1 MVFHCVLI
9 LHVLFIRSRYI
20 SETSLIIRKLAPL
33 TVFFLGLLAF
43 PHCLRAQGT
52 DLGAIRG
59 TVADPSGAKVP
70 HAHVEITDLNT
81 QITRTYE
88 SGDHGGFDASALPS
102 GQYKVAISAPG
113 FGTSIVQDVTVSG
126 SNVAT
131 ADVVL
136 RPSSVDQSVQV
147 TSEALTIDTQDPT
160 LNENLTPTAIIE
172 LPRDSRDIYSFMY
185 INPNVT
191 QSGVSG
197 DFKFIGAQSYGAEFS
212 VDGQRANGGI
222 FGSQTQSKPSLESVG
237 EFNVLSNGFSAEYAG
252 IASVRVSTKRGGA
265 DYHGSAFYNNK
276 NSALAA
282 WTLAD
287 KNAEA
292 SFAPSP
298 FQAHYPNPYFNITDS
313 GESAGGPVPRLGK
326 TFFFAAYEHNWTI
339 QPNTT
344 GRVNNL
350 PHPAVIAGDFSGVED
365 SAKPDVPAGTILTP
379 SEIANDT
386 VGGLGQKFITI
397 PTRLLNSYVQKL
409 FSTYYPQ
416 VGMSAPEDP
425 ATGRVIGY
433 QTSIPAHSGQN
444 LGDLR
449 VDHDFSDS
457 NRIYGVYHGGS
468 ENDALNEVAAPL
480 TGLGLSQTDRLNK
493 TLSLSYT
500 HIFGPRLVNE
510 ARGGF
515 NRQYLFTHSNTTL
528 RGFLSSIGFSDAD
541 VAAYGSTVGANELDT
556 FGQAAINITN
566 FQGVG
571 NGGRNTNRPLS
582 QNLIT
587 FGDTMTW
594 NPGRHNIRF
603 GADLVRN
610 SAEDG
615 FTSGRGQ
622 PRGLMTYTGSGTSA
636 LAKLLLGDAPDSV
649 SYTPKGRPAMDVYN
663 WETGIFMQD
672 DFRLNERL
680 TLNFGLRYDLF
691 TPFTET
697 NDLMVNFDP
706 TLTNPVTGLPGT
718 YIMPSKKTLNYVDP
732 SVIAFGYVLASSAG
746 VGRSLVHTD
755 WSDVNPRVGFAYKIN
770 DKSVARGG
778 YGVFTPTSTAHVI
791 RDPLATNTFNQ
802 TYTLRSAAGGAPLN
816 PWPTPGEGAGTSPN
830 TGGTASGFGN
840 TPTANNV
847 PLGLK
852 NPRLQ
857 QWNATF
863 EQQLASQWTARLS
876 YIGAYI
882 TGEVTGRDLDM
893 IAPSDNLFGVTTGD
907 GVTICDPANLG
918 DCAYSPQD
926 NARLR
931 FPALG
936 DYITAFGNNGHGLT
950 ASWQAQIQRQAKHL
964 TLSVAYTYLDQKSTG
979 VDADQDSL
987 GGDAYNQLDPNSD
1000 YGTDSF
1006 VSRHR
1011 LVSYGVVDL
1020 PFGRGE
1026 RFGSKIPK
1034 LLDTIVGG
1042 WQTTFNMFAKT
1053 GTGFTP
1059 FYYCNDCDPVFPGN
1073 IASGAVDAVGD
1084 FSGGF
1089 RARVIG
1095 NPKHGAGS
1103 NEQWNAAAFD
1113 LPPTGATL
1121 FSDPLNAKR
1130 NSLIGPG
1137 TYGVNLGIHKTFSIS
1152 ERVGVQIGADADN
1165 VFNHPLLSPD
1175 SNSSDD
1181 FANVGSFTVHLD
1193 PNTGAILPLA
1203 TEYYPNPDFGLKYQ
1217 SVTQEG
1223 IDNRRSIRLRG
1234 RITF

>member
-1 MVFHCVLI
+1 MTFRRIVVLA
-9 LHVLFIRSRYI
+9 FM
-20 SETSLIIRKLAPL
+20 
-33 TVFFLGLLAF
+33 FLGLLAS
-43 PHCLRAQGT
+43 PHSLHAQGT

-59 TVADPSGAKVP
+59 TVTDPSGAQVP

-81 QITRTYE
+81 QITRTYQ
-88 SGDHGGFDASALPS
+88 SGEHGGFDASALPS
-102 GQYKVAISAPG
+102 GKYKVAVSATG
-113 FGTSIVQDVTVSG
+113 FGTSIVENVNVSG
-126 SNVAT
+126 ANVAT

-136 RPSSVDQSVQV
+136 HPSSVETSVQV
-147 TSEALTIDTQDPT
+147 SSEAVTINTDDAT
-160 LNENLTPTAIIE
+160 LNEDLTPTAIIE

-191 QSGVSG
+191 QSGTSG
-197 DFKFIGAQSYGAEFS
+197 DFKFLGAQSYGAEFS

-265 DYHGSAFYNNK
+265 DLHGSAFYNNK

-287 KNAEA
+287 KDAAA
-292 SFAPSP
+292 SFAPSA
-298 FQAHYPNPYFNITDS
+298 FQSHYPNPYFNITDA
-313 GESAGGPVPRLGK
+313 GGSAGGPIPHLAK
-326 TFFFAAYEHNWTI
+326 TFFFTAFEHNWTV
-339 QPNTT
+339 QPNST

-350 PHPAVIAGDFSGVED
+350 PHPALIAGDFSGVDD
-365 SAKPDVPAGTILTP
+365 SAKPSVPVGTVLTP
-379 SEIANDT
+379 TEIANDT

-397 PTRLLNSYVQKL
+397 PTRLLNPFVQKL
-409 FSTYYPQ
+409 FSVYYPQ
-416 VGMSAPEDP
+416 IGMSAPEDP
-425 ATGRVIGY
+425 ATGRVVGY
-433 QTSIPAHSGQN
+433 QTSIPAHSGSN

-449 VDHDFSDS
+449 IDHDFSDA
-457 NRIYGVYHGGS
+457 NRLYGVYHGGS

-500 HIFGPRLVNE
+500 HVFGPRLVNE

-528 RGFLSSIGFSDAD
+528 RGFLSSIGFSAAD
-541 VAAYGSTVGANELDT
+541 ISAYGSTVGANELDT
-556 FGQAAINITN
+556 FGQMAINIAN

-582 QNLIT
+582 QNLVT

-603 GADLVRN
+603 GADFVRN

-622 PRGLMTYTGSGTSA
+622 PRGLITYTGSGTSG
-636 LAKLLLGDAPDSV
+636 LASLLLGDAPNSV

-663 WETGIFMQD
+663 WESGLFFQD
-672 DFRLNERL
+672 DYRLNNRL
-680 TLNFGLRYDLF
+680 TVNLGMRYDLF

-706 TLTNPVTGLPGT
+706 NRTNPVTGAPGT
-718 YIMPSKKTLNYVDP
+718 YIMPSKKTLAYVDP
-732 SVIAFGYVLASSAG
+732 SVIAFGYVFADAAG

-755 WSDVNPRVGFAYKIN
+755 WTDINPRFGFAYRIN
-770 DKSVARGG
+770 NTSVLRGG
-778 YGVFTPTSTAHVI
+778 WGIFTPTSTAHVI

-802 TYTLRSAAGGAPLN
+802 TYTLRSVAGGAPLN
-816 PWPTPGEGAGTSPN
+816 GWPTPSEAAGTSPN

-847 PLGLK
+847 PLDLK

-857 QWNATF
+857 QWNLTF
-863 EQQLASQWTARLS
+863 EQQLPSQWSVRAS

-918 DCAYSPQD
+918 NCAYSPAD
-926 NARLR
+926 KARLR
-931 FPALG
+931 FAALG
-936 DYITAFGNNGHGLT
+936 DYVTAFGNNGHGLT
-950 ASWQAQIQRQAKHL
+950 ASGQAQIQHQAKHL
-964 TLSVAYTYLDQKSTG
+964 TLSIAYTYLDQKSTG

-1011 LVSYGVVDL
+1011 VVSYGVLDL
-1020 PFGRGE
+1020 PYGRGQ
-1026 RFGSKIPK
+1026 RFGNSAPRVIDG
-1034 LLDTIVGG
+1034 LFGG

-1059 FYYCNDCDPVFPGN
+1059 FYFCNDCDPVVPGN
-1073 IASGAVDAVGD
+1073 IASGAIDAVGD

-1089 RARVIG
+1089 RAKIIG
-1095 NPKHGAGS
+1095 NPKQGAGK
-1103 NEQWNAAAFD
+1103 NLQWNTAAFD
-1113 LPPTGATL
+1113 LPDTGATL
-1121 FSDPLNAKR
+1121 FSDPANAKR
-1130 NSLIGPG
+1130 NSLTGPG
-1137 TYGVNLGIHKTFSIS
+1137 TWGVNLGVHKSFNIT
-1152 ERVGVQIGADADN
+1152 ERIAFQIGADADN

-1175 SNSSDD
+1175 NNTADD

-1193 PNTGAILPLA
+1193 PNTGAIQPLA
-1203 TEYYPNPDFGLKYQ
+1203 TEYYPNPDFGLKY
-1217 SVTQEG
+1217 SSTTQEG
-1223 IDNRRSIRLRG
+1223 IDNRRSLRIRG

>member
-1 MVFHCVLI
+1 VTFQ
-9 LHVLFIRSRYI
+9 
-20 SETSLIIRKLAPL
+20 KLGQL
-33 TVFFLGLLAF
+33 TLLTLGLLASPLF
-43 PHCLRAQGT
+43 LLAQGT
-52 DLGAIRG
+52 DLGTIRG
-59 TVADPSGAKVP
+59 TVTDPSGAQIA
-70 HAHVEITDLNT
+70 HAHVEITDVNT
-81 QITRTYE
+81 QITHKYE
-88 SGDHGGFDASALPS
+88 SGDRGSFDASALPF
-102 GQYKVAISAPG
+102 GKYKVAISAPG
-113 FGTSIVQDVTVSG
+113 FGTSIVENVTVSG

-136 RPSSVDQSVQV
+136 HPSTVEQSIQV
-147 TSEALTIDTQDPT
+147 TSDALTINTEDPT
-160 LNENLTPTAIIE
+160 LNENLTSTAIIE
-172 LPRDSRDIYSFMY
+172 LPRDSRDVYSFMY

-197 DFKFIGAQSYGAEFS
+197 DFKFLGAQSYGAEFS

-265 DYHGSAFYNNK
+265 AYHGSAFYNNK

-287 KNAEA
+287 KNAAA
-292 SFAPSP
+292 SFAPSS
-298 FQAHYPNPYFNITDS
+298 FQPHYPNPYFNITDVGGS
-313 GESAGGPVPRLGK
+313 VGGPVPHLPK
-326 TFFFAAYEHNWTI
+326 TFFFSAFEHDWTVE
-339 QPNTT
+339 PTTT

-350 PHPAVIAGDFSGVED
+350 PHPALIAGDFSGVSD
-365 SAKPDVPAGTILTP
+365 SAKPAVPAGTVLTP

-386 VGGLGQKFITI
+386 VDGLGQKFITI
-397 PTRLLNSYVQKL
+397 PSRLLNPFVQKL
-409 FSTYYPQ
+409 FNIYYPHI
-416 VGMSAPEDP
+416 GLSAPEDP

-433 QTSIPAHSGQN
+433 QTSIPAHSGAN

-449 VDHDFSDS
+449 IDHDFSDS
-457 NRIYGVYHGGS
+457 NRLYGVYHGGS
-468 ENDALNEVAAPL
+468 ENDSLNEVAAPL

-500 HIFGPRLVNE
+500 HVFGPQLINE

-528 RGFLSSIGFSDAD
+528 RGFLKSIGFSDAD
-541 VAAYGSTVGANELDT
+541 IAAYGSTVGASELDT
-556 FGQAAINITN
+556 HGQAAINIAN

-571 NGGRNTNRPLS
+571 NGGRTTERPLS

-587 FGDTMTW
+587 FGDTVTW

-603 GADLVRN
+603 GADFVRN

-622 PRGLMTYTGSGTSA
+622 PRGLITYTGSNTSA
-636 LAKLLLGDAPDSV
+636 LANLLLGNAPNTV

-663 WETGIFMQD
+663 WESGIFFQD
-672 DFRLNERL
+672 DFRMNDRL
-680 TLNFGLRYDLF
+680 TFNVGLRYDLF

-706 TLTNPVTGLPGT
+706 NLTNPVTGEPGT
-718 YIMPSKKTLNYVDP
+718 YIMPSSKTLAYVDP
-732 SVIAFGYVLASSAG
+732 SVIAFGYVTAHSAG

-755 WSDVNPRVGFAYKIN
+755 WTDVNPRLGFAYRIGG
-770 DKSVARGG
+770 KSVFRGG
-778 YGVFTPTSTAHVI
+778 WGFFTPTSTAHVI

-802 TYTLRSAAGGAPLN
+802 TYTLRSTSGGPPIN
-816 PWPTPGEGAGTSPN
+816 PWPTQGETTGTSPN

-847 PLGLK
+847 PLDLK

-863 EQQLASQWTARLS
+863 EQQLPSAWVFRVS

-882 TGEVTGRDLDM
+882 SGEITGRDLDM
-893 IAPSDNLFGVTTGD
+893 IAPSDQLFGVTTGD
-907 GVTICDPANLG
+907 GVTICDPANEG
-918 DCAYSPQD
+918 NCAYSD
-926 NARLR
+926 ADKARLR

-950 ASWQAQIQRQAKHL
+950 ASGQAQIQHQTRHL
-964 TLSVAYTYLDQKSTG
+964 TLSVAYTYLNQKSTG
-979 VDADQDSL
+979 VDSDNDSL

-1006 VSRHR
+1006 VSHHR
-1011 LVSYGVVDL
+1011 VVAYGVLDL
-1020 PFGRGE
+1020 PFGRGQH
-1026 RFGSKIPK
+1026 FGDSMPK
-1034 LLDTIVGG
+1034 ALDSIVGG

-1059 FYYCNDCDPVFPGN
+1059 FYYCNDCDPVEPGN
-1073 IASGAVDAVGD
+1073 IASGAIDAVGD
-1084 FSGGF
+1084 FGGGF
-1089 RARVIG
+1089 RAKIIG
-1095 NPKHGAGS
+1095 NPNHGAGKDL
-1103 NEQWNAAAFD
+1103 QWNADSFD
-1113 LPPTGATL
+1113 LPDTGSTL
-1121 FSDPLNAKR
+1121 FSNPLNAKR
-1130 NSLIGPG
+1130 NSLTGPG
-1137 TYGVNLGIHKTFSIS
+1137 TYGVNLGIHKTFNLTD
-1152 ERVGVQIGADADN
+1152 RVGIQIGADADN

-1175 SNSSDD
+1175 SDSSDD
-1181 FANVGSFTVHLD
+1181 FANVGSFTLHLD

>member
-1 MVFHCVLI
+1 MTFRRI
-9 LHVLFIRSRYI
+9 AF
-20 SETSLIIRKLAPL
+20 L
-33 TVFFLGLLAF
+33 TVFILGLMAS

-59 TVADPSGAKVP
+59 TVTDPSGAQVP

-81 QITRTYE
+81 HITRAYQ
-88 SGDHGGFDASALPS
+88 SGAHGGYDASALPS
-102 GQYKVAISAPG
+102 GKYKVAISAPG
-113 FGTSIVQDVTVSG
+113 FGTSIVQNVTVTG

-136 RPSSVDQSVQV
+136 HPSSVEQSVQV
-147 TSEALTIDTQDPT
+147 SSEAPIIDTEDAT
-160 LNENLTPTAIIE
+160 LSQTITSDAIIE

-191 QSGVSG
+191 QSGYSG
-197 DFKFIGAQSYGAEFS
+197 DFKFLGAQSYGAEFS

-252 IASVRVSTKRGGA
+252 IASVRVSTRRGGA
-265 DYHGSAFYNNK
+265 EYHGSAFYNNK

-287 KNAEA
+287 KNAAA

-298 FQAHYPNPYFNITDS
+298 FQEHYPNPYFNITDA
-313 GESAGGPVPRLGK
+313 GGSAGGPVPYLPK
-326 TFFFAAYEHNWTI
+326 TFFFAAFEHNWLVRPTS
-339 QPNTT
+339 T
-344 GRVNNL
+344 GRVNTL
-350 PHPAVIAGDFSGVED
+350 PHPALIAGDFSGVDD
-365 SAKPDVPAGTILTP
+365 SAKPDVPAGTAL
-379 SEIANDT
+379 SAGEIANDT

-397 PTRLLNSYVQKL
+397 PSRLLNPYVQNL
-409 FSTYYPQ
+409 FSIYYPPI
-416 VGMSAPEDP
+416 GLSAPEDP

-433 QTSIPAHSGQN
+433 QTAIPAHSSQN

-449 VDHDFSDS
+449 IDHDFSDS
-457 NRIYGVYHGGS
+457 NRLYGVYHGGS
-468 ENDALNEVAAPL
+468 ENDALNQVAAPL

-500 HIFGPRLVNE
+500 HVFGPRLVNE

-528 RGFLSSIGFSDAD
+528 RGFLQSIGFSDAD
-541 VAAYGSTVGANELDT
+541 IAAYGSTVGGSELDT
-556 FGQAAINITN
+556 HGQAAINIAN

-571 NGGRNTNRPLS
+571 NGGRNTERPLS
-582 QNLIT
+582 QNLAT

-603 GADLVRN
+603 GADFVRN

-636 LAKLLLGDAPDSV
+636 LAELLLGNPPNSA

-663 WETGIFMQD
+663 WESGLFFQD
-672 DFRLNERL
+672 DFRMNDRL
-680 TLNFGLRYDLF
+680 TINLGLRYDLF

-706 TLTNPVTGLPGT
+706 NLTNPVTGQPGT
-718 YIMPSKKTLNYVDP
+718 YIMPSKKTLAYVDP
-732 SVIAFGYVLASSAG
+732 SVIAFGYVMANSAG

-755 WSDVNPRVGFAYKIN
+755 WSDVNPRLGFAYRIN
-770 DKSVARGG
+770 DKSVLRGG
-778 YGVFTPTSTAHVI
+778 YGLFTPTSTAHVI

-802 TYTLRSAAGGAPLN
+802 TYTLRTVTGAPPLN
-816 PWPTPGEGAGTSPN
+816 PWPTPAESAGISPN

-847 PLGLK
+847 PLDLK

-863 EQQLASQWTARLS
+863 EQQLPAQWTFRVS
-876 YIGAYI
+876 YIGAFI
-882 TGEVTGRDLDM
+882 TGEITGRDLDM

-918 DCAYSPQD
+918 DCAYSD
-926 NARLR
+926 ADKARMR

-950 ASWQAQIQRQAKHL
+950 ASGQAQIQHQTKHL

-979 VDADQDSL
+979 VDADNDSL

-1011 LVSYGVVDL
+1011 VVSYGVIDL
-1020 PFGRGE
+1020 PFGRGQ
-1026 RFGSKIPK
+1026 RFGATMPK
-1034 LLDTIVGG
+1034 ALDSVVGG
-1042 WQTTFNMFAKT
+1042 WQTSFNMFAKT

-1059 FYYCNDCDPVFPGN
+1059 FYYCNDCDPVVPGN
-1073 IASGAVDAVGD
+1073 IASGAIDAVGD
-1084 FSGGF
+1084 FGGGF
-1089 RARVIG
+1089 RAKIVG
-1095 NPKHGAGS
+1095 NPKRGAGE
-1103 NEQWNAAAFD
+1103 NLQWNSAAFD
-1113 LPPTGATL
+1113 LPDTGATL
-1121 FSDPLNAKR
+1121 FSNPLNAKR
-1130 NSLIGPG
+1130 NSLTGPG
-1137 TYGVNLGIHKTFSIS
+1137 TYGVNLGIHKEFAIT
-1152 ERVGVQIGADADN
+1152 ERVGFQIGADADN

-1175 SNSSDD
+1175 NDTADD
-1181 FANVGSFTVHLD
+1181 FSNVGSFTVHLD
-1193 PNTGAILPLA
+1193 PKTGAIQPLA

-1223 IDNRRSIRLRG
+1223 IDSRRSIRLRG